1 MKAAMRLKKPSAIKA
16 PAASSMMPA
25 AIIRGGRGPAT
36 IGAGKPTSFIRPC
49 SRNSKPTMMRRT
61 PRICGEY
68 LLRKPMRQ
76 SSQFLLLWED
86 YSPVRLM
93 PQAGQVLLEP
103 MNRIVAVDDVGL
115 AHQFLEQRNGGLDAV
130 HHQLVQGAA
139 QAQQA
144 LVAILGMD
152 DQFARQ
158 AVVIV
163 REFVAGIDRAV
174 EAHAQAAR
182 RVKLGDQAGR
192 GAEGE
197 GIFRIDAA
205 FDGMALE
212 HDVLLGEAQRRAG
225 GDADLLAHD
234 VDASDGFADGMFH
247 LQPRVHF
254 NEIEAAI
261 FVEEF
266 NRAGAQI
273 AQSFQGAGADA
284 ADLVALLGVEGG
296 AARFLPHFL
305 VAALQ
310 RTIPLAQMHDMAM
323 AVGQNLDLDME

>member
-25 AIIRGGRGPAT
+25 AIIRGGRGPAP

-49 SRNSKPTMMRRT
+49 SRNSRPTMMRRT

-139 QAQQA
+139 QAQQTF
-144 LVAILGMD
+144 VAILGVD
-152 DQFARQ
+152 DQLARQ
-158 AVVIV
+158 AVVEG
-163 REFVAGIDRAV
+163 RDAVAGIDRGI
-174 EAHAQAAR
+174 EAHAQPAWG
-182 RVKLGDQAGR
+182 VELSDGAGR

-212 HDVLLGEAQRRAG
+212 HDVLLGEAQRCAG

-234 VDASDGFADGMFH
+234 IDAGDRLADRMLD
-247 LQPRVHF
+247 LQAGIHF
-254 NEIEAAI
+254 DEIEVAV

-273 AQSFQGAGADA
+273 AQLFQGAGADA
-284 ADLVALLGVEGG
+284 ADLVALPGVEGG
-296 AARFLPHFL
+296 AACFLPHFL

-310 RTIPLAQMHDMAM
+310 RAVALAQMHDMAM
-323 AVGQNLDLDME
+323 A